1 MQYFIYI
8 GRDSKTIELFSR
20 LNVGVFYAVPN
31 CSKAIRAVDKIRE
44 KYDIALFFEQV
55 DLSKDIA
62 DIRYM
67 RKKYPGLYMVLVM
80 DSLSKE
86 EAAQYLKAGINNTIK
101 FEMTHE
107 ALTDLSTF
115 LKRRKEQK
123 IKDLQLKAQNI
134 KAFRLPLWKR
144 IFDILFSGMA
154 ILCLSPLL
162 IFTALAIR
170 LESKGA
176 VIYKSKRVGSN
187 YQIFDFLKFR
197 SMYTDADKHLKDFNA
212 LNQYQQEEEEE
223 PDIWG
228 EDIDTDMN
236 EEGDE
241 EEILL
246 VSDDFVISEED
257 YIHKKSKEK
266 SNAFVKLE
274 NDPRITKIGRF
285 IRKYSIDELPQLFNI
300 LKGDMSI
307 VGNRPLPLYEAE
319 LLTSDEHIDR
329 FIGPAGLTGL
339 WQVEKRG
346 EAGKLSAEER
356 KQLDIT
362 YAKTFSFWLDIK
374 IILKTVTAFIQKEN
388 V

>member
-1 MQYFIYI
+1 MQYFVYI
-8 GRDSKTIELFSR
+8 GRDSKTIELLSR
-20 LNVGVFYAVPN
+20 LSIGVFYAAPN
-31 CSKAIRAVDKIRE
+31 CSKAVKVLEKIRE
-44 KYDIALFFEQV
+44 KYDAALFFEQV
-55 DLSKDIA
+55 NISKDIA
-62 DIRYM
+62 DIQYM
-67 RKKYPGLYMVLVM
+67 RKKYPGLYMVLVI

-86 EAAQYLKAGINNTIK
+86 EASEYLKAGINNTIK
-101 FEMTHE
+101 YETSQE
-107 ALTDLSTF
+107 ALKDLSTF
-115 LKRRKEQK
+115 LKRRKDQK
-123 IKDLQLKAQNI
+123 IKALQLKAQNI
-134 KAFRLPLWKR
+134 NAFRLPLWKR
-144 IFDILFSGMA
+144 TFDIFFSGMA

-170 LESKGA
+170 VESKGPI
-176 VIYKSKRVGSN
+176 IYKSKRVGSN

-212 LNQYQQEEEEE
+212 LNQYQQEDE
-223 PDIWG
+223 DIWG
-228 EDIDTDMN
+228 EEPEAEVN
-236 EEGDE
+236 EEINE

-246 VSDDFVISEED
+246 ISDDFVISEED
-257 YIHKKSKEK
+257 YINKKSKEK

-274 NDPRITKIGRF
+274 NDPRITKIGRI
-285 IRKYSIDELPQLFNI
+285 IRKYSIDELPQLINI

-319 LLTSDEHIDR
+319 LLTSDEYIDR
-329 FIGPAGLTGL
+329 FMGPAGLTGL

-346 EAGKLSAEER
+346 KAGKLSAEER

>member
-1 MQYFIYI
+1 MQYFVYI
-8 GRDSKTIELFSR
+8 GRDSKTIELLSR
-20 LNVGVFYAVPN
+20 LSIGVFYAAPN
-31 CSKAIRAVDKIRE
+31 CSKAVKVLEKIRE
-44 KYDIALFFEQV
+44 KYDAALFFEQV
-55 DLSKDIA
+55 NISKDIA
-62 DIRYM
+62 DIQYM
-67 RKKYPGLYMVLVM
+67 RKKYPGLYMVLVI

-86 EAAQYLKAGINNTIK
+86 EASAYLKAGINNTIK
-101 FEMTHE
+101 YETSQE
-107 ALTDLSTF
+107 ALKDLSTF
-115 LKRRKEQK
+115 LKRRKDQK
-123 IKDLQLKAQNI
+123 IKALQLKAQNI
-134 KAFRLPLWKR
+134 NAFRLPLWKR
-144 IFDILFSGMA
+144 TFDIFFSGMA

-170 LESKGA
+170 IESKGPI
-176 VIYKSKRVGSN
+176 IYKSKRVGSN

-212 LNQYQQEEEEE
+212 LNQYQQEDE
-223 PDIWG
+223 DIWG
-228 EDIDTDMN
+228 EEPEAEVN
-236 EEGDE
+236 EEIDE

-246 VSDDFVISEED
+246 ISDDFVISEED
-257 YIHKKSKEK
+257 YINKKSKEK

-274 NDPRITKIGRF
+274 NDPRITKIGRI
-285 IRKYSIDELPQLFNI
+285 IRKYSIDELPQLINI

-329 FIGPAGLTGL
+329 FMGPAGLTGL
-339 WQVEKRG
+339 WQGEKRG

-356 KQLDIT
+356 KQLDIS